1 MAPETPAAA
10 CRETPAKLPKATV
23 WVLLLVFAIYL
34 PGEEE
39 STLPEVVVLHGVRP
53 ANGATVRLLGHDAPI
68 PWRPMGAGALVTIPA
83 AARVPPPCEHA
94 WALEISAV
102 E

>member
-34 PGEEE
+34 PALGNDYA
-39 STLPEVVVLHGVRP
+39 VV
-53 ANGATVRLLGHDAPI
+53 TEF
-68 PWRPMGAGALVTIPA
+68 TF
-83 AARVPPPCEHA
+83 
-94 WALEISAV
+94 
-102 E
+102 